1 MIYMIHNIKYRMFVY
16 ENEDEQELRTALN
29 NIFPDVIPEVEEAE
43 GLLEDEIIILS
54 GVIDKKRYLKD
65 FLNNLFEELGT
76 DEIIKLYDDIDKKMD
91 DQCNLFLRLSKEDA
105 IDEDWHIIDN
115 GDSIH
120 LKIKVEAYP
129 AKKEIAVKNM
139 KEFIKEKLQ

>member
-1 MIYMIHNIKYRMFVY
+1 MIYMIHNIKYRMFIY

-76 DEIIKLYDDIDKKMD
+76 DEIIKLYDDIERKMD

-129 AKKEIAVKNM
+129 AKKDIAVKNM
-139 KEFIKEKLQ
+139 REFIKEKLQ

>member
-1 MIYMIHNIKYRMFVY
+1 MIHNIKYRMFVY

>member
-1 MIYMIHNIKYRMFVY
+1 MIHNIKYRMFIY

-76 DEIIKLYDDIDKKMD
+76 DEIIKLYDDIERKMD

-129 AKKEIAVKNM
+129 AKKDIAVKNM
-139 KEFIKEKLQ
+139 REFIKEKLQ

>member
-1 MIYMIHNIKYRMFVY
+1 MIHNIKYRMFVY
-16 ENEDEQELRTALN
+16 ENEDEQELRTALD
-29 NIFPDVIPEVEEAE
+29 NIFPDVVPEVEEAE

-65 FLNNLFEELGT
+65 FLNNLFEELDT
-76 DEIIKLYDDIDKKMD
+76 DEIIKLYDDIERKMD

-105 IDEDWHIIDN
+105 INEDWHIIDN

-120 LKIKVEAYP
+120 LKIKIEAYP

-139 KEFIKEKLQ
+139 KEFIKDKLQ

>member
-1 MIYMIHNIKYRMFVY
+1 MFVY

>member
-76 DEIIKLYDDIDKKMD
+76 DEIIKLYDDIDRKMD

>member
-1 MIYMIHNIKYRMFVY
+1 MIHNIKYRMFVY

-105 IDEDWHIIDN
+105 IYEDLHIIDN

>member
-1 MIYMIHNIKYRMFVY
+1 MIYMIHNIKYRMFIY

-76 DEIIKLYDDIDKKMD
+76 DEIIKLYDDIERKMD

-129 AKKEIAVKNM
+129 AKKDIAVKNM

>member
-1 MIYMIHNIKYRMFVY
+1 MIHNIKYRMFVY

-65 FLNNLFEELGT
+65 FLNNLFDELGT